1 MPIAGQVA
9 IIGSASTTFGVHHAR
24 SYHSL
29 LEEACRGAIADAGLG
44 VDDIAAAWLS
54 TAIPDL
60 ASLEGDSGSPIT
72 EVLDFAPR
80 PVSRVSAYCASGM
93 EAVRGGAMAIA
104 AGEYEYVLVAGV
116 EKMRDVAPR
125 ESLVARVGNLTHPT
139 LAKGRSGPGGFA
151 LLASA
156 YLHEYGR
163 TSDDLAAVAVKNHQN
178 ATKNPIAQYS
188 EPVTLEQVR
197 RSAMIADPLRLLDC
211 TPTTDGAAAVILTS
225 VSRAR
230 SLGIPFAVISG
241 VGFAVSSGYYSGLFD
256 PANDFL
262 GFQSTRDA
270 AQVAYSQAGIDSP
283 REDLDL
289 VEVHDCFTITEIVN
303 YEDLG
308 LCASGEGWK
317 LLLDGATSPG
327 GDIPANLS
335 GGLQSCGHPI
345 GATGLRVV
353 KEVADQVIGRAGERQ
368 VDGARRGLAHTL
380 GGPGVLSSVMV
391 LSRGN

>member
-9 IIGSASTTFGVHHAR
+9 IVGSASTTFGVHHAL
-24 SYHSL
+24 SYHDL
-29 LEEACRGAIADAGLG
+29 LEQACRGAIADAGLDVAE
-44 VDDIAAAWLS
+44 VDAAWLS

-93 EAVRGGAMAIA
+93 EAVRGGALAVA
-104 AGEYEYVLVAGV
+104 AGEYDFVLVAGV

-156 YLHEYGR
+156 YLNEYDR
-163 TSDDLAAVAVKNHQN
+163 TPDDLAAVAVKNHEH
-178 ATKNPIAQYS
+178 ATRNPIAQYS

-197 RSAMIADPLRLLDC
+197 RSPMIADPLRLLDC

-225 VSRAR
+225 VEHAR
-230 SLGIPFAVISG
+230 RLGRPFAVIDG
-241 VGFAVSSGYYSGLFD
+241 VGFSISSGYYTTLFD

-262 GFQSTRDA
+262 GFQATRDA
-270 AQVAYSQAGIDSP
+270 SRVAYAQAGIDNP
-283 REDLDL
+283 REQLDL
-289 VEVHDCFTITEIVN
+289 VECHDCFTITEIVN

-308 LCASGEGWK
+308 LCKPGEGWK
-317 LLLDGATSPG
+317 LLLDGATTRG
-327 GDIPANLS
+327 GDIPVNLS

-345 GATGLRVV
+345 GATGVRVV
-353 KEVADQVIGRAGERQ
+353 KEVADQMMGRAGERQ
-368 VDGARRGLAHTL
+368 VAGAKRGLAHTL

-391 LSRGN
+391 LSSGS